1 MAEEKKLW
9 DNASRLFNLMATV
22 LMAGQRGISKEQLF
36 KVVPAYR
43 DDLKSGTDVDS
54 VTRKFERDKEILRE
68 NGFEFD
74 VFVNDFDES
83 LYRIPQ
89 RDFFWPEGTELSAK
103 QLQLLQYAS
112 KVWETEAVSKESG
125 AAALRLKALGLAG
138 DTANITALQPQI
150 QIHDPAFLP
159 LNQAIVDRYVV
170 RFRYRKP
177 GQTAVF
183 TREVNPWAM
192 RNIGG
197 QWMLTSW
204 DTTRQDVRNFLLKRI
219 VSKVEFVKR
228 DHTNEYLKFPAPTQA
243 QVEAAE
249 SDLDELISGNLAK
262 LKIRNG
268 SEAWFRYVENEES
281 TEEWIHHERQF
292 MDAHL
297 LAEEL
302 REFGVDVKVEGP
314 RALIDA
320 VTEGYRKV
328 LDTHA

>member
-1 MAEEKKLW
+1 MAKETKLW

-36 KVVPAYR
+36 RVVPAYR
-43 DDLKSGTDVDS
+43 EALAKGTKPES
-54 VTRKFERDKEILRE
+54 VTKEFERDKKELRE
-68 NGFEFD
+68 NGFEFE
-74 VFVNDFDES
+74 VFVNEFDES

-112 KVWETEAVSKESG
+112 KVWEAEAVSKESA
-125 AAALRLKALGLAG
+125 AAALRLRALGLAG
-138 DTANITALQPQI
+138 ETANITALQPQI
-150 QIHDPAFLP
+150 QVHDPAFLP
-159 LNQAIVDRYVV
+159 LNQAIADRYVV

-177 GQTAVF
+177 GQSAVL
-183 TREVNPWAM
+183 TREVHPWVM

-197 QWMLTSW
+197 QWMLTCW
-204 DTTRQDVRNFLLKRI
+204 DTSREDVRNFLLKRI
-219 VSKVEFVKR
+219 VSNVDFVKR
-228 DHTNEYLKFPAPTQA
+228 EHTNEYLRFPAPTQA

-249 SDLDELISGNLAK
+249 RDLDELISGNLAK

-281 TEEWIHHERQF
+281 DDDWIHHERQF

-314 RALIDA
+314 QALVDA

-328 LDTHA
+328 LDSHA